1 MVSLNLCP
9 VSISSIGVH
18 LLKDIVLINILTN
31 SMLKVTVMSLLTV
44 SNTVLSL
51 KCHLLL
57 MSNDHVSSQPSY
69 EDRLILLMW
78 KERSP
83 ASHHCMLPTTMNPF
97 NLWVECIFIS
107 CRIIGMMMKR
117 KKRRKRSQVR

>member
-51 KCHLLL
+51 FLQQNLNVICCLCQMI
-57 MSNDHVSSQPSY
+57 MSVVS
-69 EDRLILLMW
+69 LH
-78 KERSP
+78 K
-83 ASHHCMLPTTMNPF
+83 
-97 NLWVECIFIS
+97 
-107 CRIIGMMMKR
+107 RIG
-117 KKRRKRSQVR
+117 